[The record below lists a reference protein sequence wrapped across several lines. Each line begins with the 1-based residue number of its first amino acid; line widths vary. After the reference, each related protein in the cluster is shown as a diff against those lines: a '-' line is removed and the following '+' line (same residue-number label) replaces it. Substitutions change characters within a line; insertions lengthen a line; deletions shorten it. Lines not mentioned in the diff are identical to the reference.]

1 MKKSKQKKNIKYLKK
16 IIKQNKEIL
25 SYLRP
30 KTIKKEHQVF
40 EVVYVDEEI

>member
-1 MKKSKQKKNIKYLKK
+1 MKKSKQKMKVKYLKK

-30 KTIKKEHQVF
+30 KTIKKEHQAF
-40 EVVYVDEEI
+40 EIVYEQI